1 MRAGYHQQGSV
12 VGKGRIGEAGMPA
25 DRPDGMRGLFTEQ
38 QTVAF
43 LEPAAVPAAQTRAQV
58 GGHAAQYRLGMK
70 TALYGQIRAAAVRG
84 APELEQTA
92 GFNPYRLTH
101 GHRISVQARTQI
113 GAGQREPLS
122 ALNSQPA
129 VARQDFQ
136 KALVF
141 VVGQQGIGHTRRKAI
156 HGARRTDAEMLVTVA
171 ARDPAGSTGRRFRT
185 AIMID
190 RPAAGIHPG

>member
-1 MRAGYHQQGSV
+1 
-12 VGKGRIGEAGMPA
+12 
-25 DRPDGMRGLFTEQ
+25 MRGLFTEQ

-43 LEPAAVPAAQTRAQV
+43 LEPAAVPAAQARAQV
-58 GGHAAQYRLGMK
+58 GGHAAQYRPGMK
-70 TALYGQIRAAAVRG
+70 TALHGQIRAAAVRG
-84 APELEQTA
+84 APELEQAA

-101 GHRISVQARTQI
+101 GHRTAVQARTQI

-122 ALNSQPA
+122 ALNPQPA

-141 VVGQQGIGHTRRKAI
+141 VVGQQGIGHARREAI

-171 ARDPAGSTGRRFRT
+171 PEILQAAQAGAFEQ
-185 AIMID
+185 D
-190 RPAAGIHPG
+190 HD